1 MDASRE
7 SLGISLN
14 RSPTQDSSDE
24 EENNFNVTYNNTI
37 GGERPF
43 KFCEFGVHPVPFTE
57 LLDHLS
63 EQKYEY
69 QEKIKRHPP
78 RKPKPV
84 KTFDIRAYQQATNE
98 HDMTMSKTIAR
109 FHPVEAK
116 WEGTKTPD
124 EQMLKDL
131 YRIPFRDPTGKM
143 IFSLSRDEAKGC
155 KVWKKPEPARDIPA
169 PTFAQCS
176 LTFQIQALKV
186 LEESIQ
192 HVEEEYKHLPSNS
205 VARSTYKAK
214 VGADLNNLKLEREK
228 ILQEIQ
234 EAQAAGHHVGGSS
247 HGSPN
252 ATLHATHTKK

>member
-1 MDASRE
+1 MEASQE
-7 SLGISLN
+7 SLGISPS
-14 RSPTQDSSDE
+14 RSPTEDSSDE
-24 EENNFNVTYNNTI
+24 EDDSFNVTYNNSI

-43 KFCEFGVHPVPFTE
+43 KFYEFGVHPVPFTD

-63 EQKYEY
+63 EQKYEHH
-69 QEKIKRHPP
+69 ENLKKHPP

-84 KTFDIRAYQQATNE
+84 KTFDIRAYQKTTMDHE
-98 HDMTMSKTIAR
+98 MTMSKTVAR

-155 KVWKKPEPARDIPA
+155 KVWKKPEPGRDIPA

-192 HVEEEYKHLPSNS
+192 RVEEEYKHLPSNS
-205 VARSTYKAK
+205 VAKSTYKAK
-214 VGADLNNLKLEREK
+214 VGADLNNLKLECEH
-228 ILQEIQ
+228 ILKEI
-234 EAQAAGHHVGGSS
+234 EEFQAAGGHHGGSP
-247 HGSPN
+247 HGSPS
-252 ATLHATHTKK
+252 ATLHSTNAKK